1 MIQEKIQIPRR
12 VLVVDDQ
19 ELNRDILGAILEDD
33 YEVLY
38 AENGKEAL
46 EIMRANDDLS
56 LVLLDLQMP
65 VMTGFEVLEIVR
77 DDPVLQ
83 RIPII
88 VLTADKSAELQ
99 SLKLGAADFITKP
112 FDIAEVVLVRVG
124 RIIELSQGRQLISAA
139 ERDPLTSLYNR
150 DFFYEYATRLYQHHT
165 EMHLDAVVMNIEQF
179 HSVNAFHGRAF
190 GDEVLRMIGREI
202 RAFLAGKEG
211 IAGRY
216 AGDTFDIYCLPQP
229 DYRALLNRFQAA
241 VNRISPNVNI
251 RLRMGVRPYEA
262 GVEPNLLFDCAKAAC
277 NRARGNFQNS
287 LVFYDEKMHQR
298 ELLNLRLINDL
309 RRAAKERQ
317 LVVFYQPLYSINADP
332 PQLAGAEALVRWM
345 HPELGMVSPGAFIP
359 LLEGNGLIRFVDSFV
374 WAEAAKQVAAWKKQ
388 YGISLPVSVNLSRA
402 ELLDPSLIDR
412 LINLIRENGLDFQ
425 DYKLEVTESAFA
437 ENTEEMLDV
446 VRHLQDLGFV
456 IEMDDFGTGYST
468 LNMLSDMPFDV
479 LKLDMK
485 FIRNIEHNEKDQR
498 LVNLVFDIAKTF
510 GAAVVVEGVET
521 DGQLEFLKQQKYGLV
536 QGYYFSRP
544 LPPEDFRAL
553 IEKEI
558 SIDRSGAGTEA

>member
-1 MIQEKIQIPRR
+1 MIQEKIQNPKL

-19 ELNRDILGAILEDD
+19 EINRDILGEILADD
-33 YEVLY
+33 YQVLF

-46 EIMRANDDLS
+46 EIMRANEDLS

-65 VMTGFEVLEIVR
+65 VMTGFEVLEVVR
-77 DDPVLQ
+77 DDASLR
-83 RIPII
+83 RIPIV
-88 VLTADKSAELQ
+88 VLTADKTAELR
-99 SLKLGAADFITKP
+99 SLQLGAADFITKP
-112 FDIAEVVLVRVG
+112 FDMAEVVLVRVG

-150 DFFYEYATRLYQHHT
+150 DFFYEYATRLFQHHT

-179 HSVNAFHGRAF
+179 HSVNALHGRAF
-190 GDEVLRMIGREI
+190 GDEVLRIIGREI
-202 RAFLAGKEG
+202 RAFLAGKDG

-229 DYRALLNRFQAA
+229 DYGALLNRFQAA
-241 VNRISPNVNI
+241 VNQISPNVNI

-277 NRARGNFQNS
+277 NRARGNFHNP

-298 ELLNLRLINDL
+298 DLLNQRLINDL
-309 RRAAKERQ
+309 QRASKERQ
-317 LVVFYQPLYSINADP
+317 LIVFYQPLYNINTEP

-359 LLEGNGLIRFVDSFV
+359 LLEGNGLIRYVDAFV
-374 WAEAAKQVAAWKKQ
+374 WAEAAKQAAAWKKQ
-388 YGISLPVSVNLSRA
+388 YGMSLPVSVNLSRA
-402 ELLDPSLIDR
+402 ELLDPTLISR
-412 LINLIRENGLDFQ
+412 LTSLIRENGLEFQ

-437 ENTEEMLDV
+437 ENAQEMLDV
-446 VRHLQDLGFV
+446 VRHLQTLGFV

-485 FIRNIEHNEKDQR
+485 FIRNIEKSEKDQR
-498 LVNLVFDIAKTF
+498 LVNLVFDIAKSF

-521 DGQLEFLKQQKYGLV
+521 DGQLEFLKQQKYALV
-536 QGYYFSRP
+536 QGFYFSRP
-544 LPPEDFRAL
+544 LPPEEFRAL
-553 IEKEI
+553 IEKEM
-558 SIDRSGAGTEA
+558 SIDRSGAAGKA